1 MYLKKL
7 ELHNQE
13 QTMKLK
19 RILCNILLSPIHLC
33 NRDASSVMLAGSQA
47 WDWGFLTHHALFIDQ
62 SNRVCKMRITQHE
75 ENRGEGTEGRWEEE
89 RRKDRGAK
97 VTHCG
102 RKTWRRGRNEK
113 KNGKKEWHGGH
124 FQIFISYFSELNP
137 RIVLGAGEQW
147 GGGNEYRTK
156 SPDSFSR
163 LARNLH
169 LLNVSLVSWFVFRA
183 QAERWAG
190 NFRVLLRFVSGLCS

>member
-1 MYLKKL
+1 MLYSSTSLQFFLRCIMHMYLKKL

-113 KNGKKEWHGGH
+113 KKRKKGVTWWTL
-124 FQIFISYFSELNP
+124 SDLYFLF
-137 RIVLGAGEQW
+137 L
-147 GGGNEYRTK
+147 
-156 SPDSFSR
+156 
-163 LARNLH
+163 
-169 LLNVSLVSWFVFRA
+169 
-183 QAERWAG
+183 WA
-190 NFRVLLRFVSGLCS
+190 